1 MSFLQKKIINYFPRP
16 FGLDISD
23 LSLKAAWIEEE
34 GGRRVFR
41 SYSSVPLPMGA
52 VVDGEIKDSGAVV
65 KALQQIVQQ
74 GKPRSIHAKKV
85 VCSLPEIKAFLRI
98 ISLPRMA
105 EEEIEEAMK
114 WEIEA
119 NIPLPIDQVY
129 YDWQVL
135 REGVFAEHSKDKMF
149 TLVVAV
155 SRGVVDDFYNVLEQA
170 GFDVIGME
178 TEAVAQARSLLPD
191 LPGTS
196 KDFSRTTLIVDIGDR
211 RTSFFVCVG
220 NIPCFTSSVPISSQG
235 ITDAI
240 SKELKISFEDAEKMK
255 LSRGIG
261 SFTDDNPLYRAAQP
275 ILDNL
280 VSEMQKSIDFYLNN
294 LGYSNA
300 VDAVILCGGGA
311 NMRGLIPYLTWKLGR
326 KVELGDPW
334 INVGLDGDIP
344 PIDRNRSVQYSTAI
358 GLGLPN
364 IEIYE
369 YLA

>member
-34 GGRRVFR
+34 GGGRVFR
-41 SYSSVPLPMGA
+41 SYASVSLPTGA
-52 VVDGEIKDSGAVV
+52 VIDGEIKDADAVV
-65 KALQQIVQQ
+65 RALEQITRQ
-74 GKPRSIHAKKV
+74 GKPRAIRAKKV

-98 ISLPRMA
+98 ISLPKMA
-105 EEEIEEAMK
+105 EEEVEAAIK

-135 REGVFAEHSKDKMF
+135 REGVFLDRAKDK
-149 TLVVAV
+149 TLVLVVAV
-155 SRGVVDDFYNVLEQA
+155 ARSVVDDFYMVLDRA
-170 GFDVIGME
+170 GFEVVGME
-178 TEAVAQARSLLPD
+178 TEAVAQARSLLLN

-196 KDFSRTTLIVDIGDR
+196 RDFSRTTLIVDIGDR

-220 NIPCFTSSVPISSQG
+220 NVPCFTSSVPLSSQG

-240 SKELKISFEDAEKMK
+240 SKELKISFEDAEKIK

-275 ILDNL
+275 VLDSL
-280 VSEMQKSIDFYLNN
+280 VSEMQKSIDFYLSN
-294 LGYSNA
+294 LEYSNA

-334 INVGLDGDIP
+334 INVGLGGDIP